1 MSKIARIVSPSTGEV
16 LIELPL
22 PDSLADVS
30 LVNYVSFLNEIRGV
44 DYEGALGD
52 PEHAGLNP
60 IVQMA
65 RAVGE
70 FCGVPLD
77 KVLRGKLGEAYHEE
91 AGLDGGIRS
100 LYGWLVRAICT
111 YKGVPRTGES
121 CQVRYNG
128 QDYEIPC
135 ITAAALGGTP
145 LLPTVEAMEAVEAYE
160 TIRLYEEANK
170 ADDDAQG
177 NRAFARYLRTLAVL
191 LRKAGERLPTEPG
204 DRERFIQG
212 RMVEFQGMDA
222 KTAVDVDF
230 FLLNTSMHSEKTPP
244 LVGSLTLPLFALAQT
259 IQPLSAPRGKRP
271 PPTKKL
277 LLPAS
282 AGTRSLGR
290 SLRRAGLK
298 GRA

>member
-1 MSKIARIVSPSTGEV
+1 MKQIAKIVSPTSGEV

-22 PDSLADVS
+22 PQSLADVS
-30 LVNYVSFLNEIRGV
+30 LANYVSFLNEIRGV

-52 PEHAGLNP
+52 PDYTGPNP

-70 FCGVPLD
+70 FCGEPLD

-91 AGLDGGIRS
+91 TGLDGGIRS

-121 CQVRYNG
+121 CKVFYNE
-128 QDYEIPC
+128 QEYEIPY
-135 ITAAALGGTP
+135 ITAAVLSGTP
-145 LLPTVEAMEAVEAYE
+145 LLPTVETVEAVEAYE
-160 TIRLYEEANK
+160 TVRVYEEMNK
-170 ADDDAQG
+170 TDDDPQG

-191 LRKAGERLPTEPG
+191 LRKPGERLPTEPG

-212 RMVEFQGMDA
+212 RMVEFQEMDA

-230 FLLNTSMHSEKTPP
+230 FLLNTLTLSETILP
-244 LVGSLTLPLFALAQT
+244 LVGSLTLPLFALALT
-259 IQPLSAPRGKRP
+259 IQPQSAQRGKKQL
-271 PPTKKL
+271 PTKKL
-277 LLPAS
+277 LVPALV
-282 AGTRSLGR
+282 GGR
-290 SLRRAGLK
+290 SLRRSLSRAGLK
-298 GRA
+298 K

>member
-1 MSKIARIVSPSTGEV
+1 MNKIAKIVSPTTGEV
-16 LIELPL
+16 LITLPL
-22 PDSLADVS
+22 PESLADVS
-30 LVNYVSFLNEIRGV
+30 LANYVSFLNEIRGV

-52 PEHAGLNP
+52 PDYTGPNP

-65 RAVGE
+65 RAIGE

-77 KVLRGKLGEAYHEE
+77 TVLRAKLGEVYHEE
-91 AGLDGGIRS
+91 TGLDGGIRS

-121 CQVRYNG
+121 CEVTYNG
-128 QDYEIPC
+128 QDYEIPY

-145 LLPTVEAMEAVEAYE
+145 LLPTVETAEAVEAYE
-160 TIRLYEEANK
+160 TVRVYEDMNK
-170 ADDDAQG
+170 TDDDAQG

-191 LRKAGERLPTEPG
+191 LRKPGERLPTEPG
-204 DRERFIQG
+204 DRERFIQE
-212 RMVEFQGMDA
+212 RMVEFQGIDA

-230 FLLNTSMHSEKTPP
+230 FLLNTSTLSEKTPP

-259 IQPLSAPRGKRP
+259 ILPQNAPRGKKP
-271 PPTKKL
+271 SPTKKL
-277 LLPAS
+277 FRPELV
-282 AGTRSLGR
+282 GTRSLSR

-298 GRA
+298 GRV